1 MSSIFPADTELID
14 GAVSVNTNSASN
26 LPLIKEYAW
35 DFDKNEFIL
44 QDGKFVIVTG
54 NEAIKVWAW
63 KALHTERYHY
73 LAYSW
78 DFGQELESLIGS
90 GLPREAIES
99 ECRRFITEAL
109 TVNPYI
115 NSVSNIEISMNDSII
130 GADFT
135 LNTPYGEVN
144 MSV

>member
-1 MSSIFPADTELID
+1 MSSILPADTTIID
-14 GAVSVNTNSASN
+14 GAISVDTNSTSN
-26 LPLIKEYAW
+26 LSLIKEYAW

-44 QDGKFVIVTG
+44 QDGKFVVVTG

-78 DFGQELESLIGS
+78 DFGHEFESLIGS

-99 ECRRFITEAL
+99 ECRRFITETL
-109 TVNPYI
+109 SVNSYI
-115 NSVSNIEISMNDSII
+115 NSVSNIEISMDDSII
-130 GADFT
+130 SANFT

>member
-1 MSSIFPADTELID
+1 MSSILPTDTTLID
-14 GAVSVNTNSASN
+14 GAISVDTNSTSE

-35 DFDKNEFIL
+35 DFDKNEFVL
-44 QDGKFVIVTG
+44 KDGKFVVVTG
-54 NEAIKVWAW
+54 AEAVKIWAW

-78 DFGQELESLIGS
+78 DFGHEFESLIGS
-90 GLPREAIES
+90 GLPRDAIES

-109 TVNPYI
+109 TENSYI
-115 NSVSNIEISMNDSII
+115 LSVTNIEISMDDSII

-135 LNTPYGEVN
+135 INTPYGEVDMN
-144 MSV
+144 V

>member
-1 MSSIFPADTELID
+1 MNSIFPADTDLID
-14 GAVSVNTNSASN
+14 GVISVNTNSSSN

-35 DFDKNEFIL
+35 NFDKNEFIL

-90 GLPREAIES
+90 GLPRDAIES

-115 NSVSNIEISMNDSII
+115 NSVSNIEISMSDSII